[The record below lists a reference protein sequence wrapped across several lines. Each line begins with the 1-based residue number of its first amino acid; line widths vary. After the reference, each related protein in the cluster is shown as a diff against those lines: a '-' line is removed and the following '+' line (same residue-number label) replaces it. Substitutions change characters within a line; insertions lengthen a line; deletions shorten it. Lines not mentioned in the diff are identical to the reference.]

1 MYRCILA
8 PVDGTAFGEHG
19 LRFAATLARRS
30 GAVLHLV
37 HVHESVN
44 TPASMETLAYGGAWN
59 DIVREQEA
67 GYLEGLAERLT
78 RGHAIRV
85 ETRIV
90 EGQVAAA
97 LAACARECG
106 VGLVVMSTHGRSGL
120 GRLWHSRVAEQLSR
134 EAGLPLLLVR
144 PGDAEEEPELAR
156 EPELRRVLIPL
167 HGSGGGGAVMDQ
179 AIELGRLF
187 RARFTLLQV
196 VLPAFALGG
205 RLRRNP
211 AELHHELMRAQTS
224 ARQYANAVAERMRA
238 AGLEVEALVRFA
250 PDTTAAIVGLVAS
263 RPAGEDFHMV
273 VMESQGHHPHPR
285 FLSGPTSEMVARQA
299 RLPVLAVQ

>member
-1 MYRCILA
+1 MYRCSLA
-8 PVDGTAFGEHG
+8 PVDGTAFGEHA

-37 HVHESVN
+37 HVHESVT
-44 TPASMETLAYGGAWN
+44 TPASMETLAYRGAWN
-59 DIVREQEA
+59 EIVREQEA

-78 RGHAIRV
+78 RNHAIQV

-97 LAACARECG
+97 LAACAKECG
-106 VGLVVMSTHGRSGL
+106 AGLVVMSTHGRSGL
-120 GRLWHSRVAEQLSR
+120 GRLWHNQVSDQLSR
-134 EAGLPLLLVR
+134 ESGLPVLLVR
-144 PGDAEEEPELAR
+144 PEDSEEEPELAR

-167 HGSGGGGAVMDQ
+167 HGTSGGGAVMEQ

-196 VLPAFALGG
+196 VLPEFALGG
-205 RLRRNP
+205 RLKRNP
-211 AELHHELMRAQTS
+211 AELHHELMRAQTA
-224 ARQYANAVAERMRA
+224 ARQYANAVAEQMRA

-263 RPAGEDFHMV
+263 RPGGEAFDMV
-273 VMESQGHHPHPR
+273 VMESRSHRMHTH
-285 FLSGPTSEMVARQA
+285 FLSGPPSEVVAKQA
-299 RLPVLAVQ
+299 RLPVLTVQ